1 MGRMTRTLAYVAQA
15 VGGQLQGP
23 DRPFE
28 GVSIDSRK
36 SPAGALFIALKGPNF
51 DGHAFAADAVKQGAV
66 ALLVDHPVEAGV
78 PQVVVPDT
86 FAALTRLASEWRR
99 RFSLPVVGVTGSN
112 GKTTTK
118 EILGTILAREGSCLV
133 TRGNLNNHLGVPL
146 MLLELESSH
155 RSAVIEMGANHGGE
169 IAHLAALAQP
179 TVGLVTNAGAAHL
192 EGFGSLEG
200 VARGKGEMFSALAGR
215 GTAIINADDVYAPL
229 WKSLAGASRV
239 LTFGI
244 ESAADVVARDVR
256 LEAGPAGFRSV
267 FDLVMPA
274 GVRTV
279 TLQLGGLHNVRNAL
293 GAAAAASAAGA
304 SFDHIVAGLSQVRPV
319 AGRLDLR
326 RARGGAFIVD
336 DSYNAN
342 PTSLRAGLD
351 TFRGLPGRRWLVL
364 GEMREVGAEADERH
378 AEIGRFARDTGIER
392 LFAVGEG
399 TRPAVAAFGSG
410 AEWFADLDKLIAA
423 IEPGLEPGITI
434 LVKGS
439 RSNRLERVA
448 AALDVDPVQAAAGG
462 H

>member
-1 MGRMTRTLAYVAQA
+1 MMRALADLAQ
-15 VGGQLQGP
+15 VTGGHLHGQ
-23 DRPFE
+23 DRSFD
-28 GVSIDSRK
+28 GVSIDSRTV
-36 SPAGALFIALKGPNF
+36 PAGALFIALKGPNF
-51 DGHAFAADAVKQGAV
+51 DGHAFAAEAGKRGAV
-66 ALLVDHPVEAGV
+66 ALLVDHVVDAGL

-86 FAALTRLASEWRR
+86 FAALTRFAGEWRR

-118 EILGTILAREGSCLV
+118 EILGTIMAREGSCLV

-169 IAHLAALAQP
+169 IAHLATLAQP

-192 EGFGSLEG
+192 EGFGSLDG

-215 GTAIINADDVYAPL
+215 GTAVINADDVYAPL
-229 WKSLAGASRV
+229 WKDLAGAARV

-244 ESAADVVARDVR
+244 AAAADVVARDVR
-256 LEAGPAGFRSV
+256 LEAGPGGFRSI
-267 FDLVMPA
+267 FDLVMPV

-304 SFDHIVAGLSQVRPV
+304 SFDNIVGGLMQVRPV
-319 AGRLDLR
+319 AGRLELR
-326 RARGGAFIVD
+326 RARHGAFLVD

-342 PTSLRAGLD
+342 PTSLRAGLE

-378 AEIGRFARDTGIER
+378 VEIGRLARESGIER
-392 LFAVGEG
+392 LFAIGAG
-399 TRPAVAAFGSG
+399 TKPAAEAFGSG
-410 AEWFADLDKLIAA
+410 AEWFAGIDGLIAA
-423 IEPGLEPGITI
+423 VESGLEPGVTI
-434 LVKGS
+434 LIKGS

-448 AALDVDPVQAAAGG
+448 AALGAEPAQPAAGG